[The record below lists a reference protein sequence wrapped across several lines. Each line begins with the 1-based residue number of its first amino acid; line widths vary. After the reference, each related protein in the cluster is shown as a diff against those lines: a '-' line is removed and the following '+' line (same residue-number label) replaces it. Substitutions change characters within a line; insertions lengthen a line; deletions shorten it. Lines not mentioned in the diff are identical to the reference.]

1 MFVFQAFRNNTFSSR
16 SEHKS
21 FPKHCFWGVPECLFF
36 KHSGTSQFPLDQNT
50 NHSQNIVFRGFQNVC
65 FSSIPEQH
73 NFPQIRTQITPK
85 TLFLRDSGMFV
96 IKAFWN
102 PSFLTIP
109 EMQNCSHIRTTS
121 IPKTLFFRGSGISV
135 FSGFRNGKKTLFSE
149 PKTFLK
155 HCFFGIPEHFV
166 FDYSRT
172 TNSNPIQERFKQ
184 AISGMTCSTQ
194 VLELFWVLE
203 LLFSEDF
210 GTNRSKEAFFP
221 GFRNFC

>member
-1 MFVFQAFRNNTFSSR
+1 MFVFQAFWKSTILPR
-16 SEHKS
+16 SEQII
-21 FPKHCFWGVPECLFF
+21 PKPFF
-36 KHSGTSQFPLDQNT
+36 LGGG
-50 NHSQNIVFRGFQNVC
+50 FRNVC
-65 FSSIPEQH
+65 FSSILEQH
-73 NFPQIRTQITPK
+73 NFPQIRTQIIPK